1 MLKIRDED
9 VKHALK
15 NGMKELNEIHNRLIA
30 LHTELT
36 NADSLIRSVSI
47 NKIRYGEFEGGTSS
61 DKKDLCDV
69 MQKHEKI
76 ARAREIEIRE
86 EMRQLTKEEESI
98 NRIRVC
104 FQSLRGQEYAFL
116 NELYV
121 KGYPY
126 KLVEEHSGI
135 SHSRFEAVRKKGI
148 KKIIQLYE
156 SNYSNQEIITQ
167 RHRIYRNNTK
177 KGEVVY
183 RQLTLDLKA

>member
-9 VKHALK
+9 VKNALK
-15 NGMKELNEIHNRLIA
+15 NGMKELKEIHNRLIA

-36 NADSLIRSVSI
+36 HADSLIRSVSI
-47 NKIRYGEFEGGTSS
+47 NKIRYGEFEGRTSS
-61 DKKDLCDV
+61 DNKDLCDV

-121 KGYPY
+121 KGHPY
-126 KLVEEHSGI
+126 KFVQEHSGV
-135 SHSRFEAVRKKGI
+135 SHSWFESVRKKGI

-177 KGEVVY
+177 EGEVVY
-183 RQLTLDLKA
+183 RQLTLDLKG